1 MAFKPNVRVPG
12 TPLDPNARV
21 PVRPLEKDAYKQG
34 YKRELLADYTP
45 ERCSLWLLDND
56 GNLINVTASAEMVID
71 DTIDRLLVHPTI
83 LSNIQVPM
91 PEGNTVVLE
100 EAINQCLTEHKEQN
114 EEFTTIKNNLID
126 NVNTTTTNLS
136 KTVNSQVSQ
145 VNSRMDKLED
155 TVNDI
160 IGSGD
165 IDYDSIAELN
175 AYIKAHGT
183 DVAGM
188 VKNISTN
195 ANAIAANKTNIST
208 NATNISKNATAISNL
223 QTALGDYVKR
233 NQIIISTKTF
243 DAYGTKPSDAFL
255 YIQVES

>member
-21 PVRPLEKDAYKQG
+21 PVRPLEKNAYKKG
-34 YKRELLADYTP
+34 YKKELLADYTP

-71 DTIDRLLVHPTI
+71 DTVDRLLVHPTI

-91 PEGNTVVLE
+91 PEGNTVVLK
-100 EAINQCLTEHKEQN
+100 EAINQCLIDHKEQN
-114 EEFTTIKNNLID
+114 EEFTTIKNELIN
-126 NVNTTTTNLS
+126 NVNKTTTNLS
-136 KTVNSQVSQ
+136 NTVNSQVSQ
-145 VNSRMDKLED
+145 INNRMNTLEN
-155 TVNDI
+155 TVSDI

-175 AYIKAHGT
+175 AYIKKHGN
-183 DVAGM
+183 DVTGM
-188 VKNISTN
+188 LNKISTN
-195 ANAIAANKTNIST
+195 EKSIATNKTSISANATK
-208 NATNISKNATAISNL
+208 ISKNTTDISDL
-223 QTALGDYVKR
+223 KTALGNYVKH

-243 DAYGTKPSDAFL
+243 DAYGSKPSDAFL
-255 YIQVES
+255 YIQVET